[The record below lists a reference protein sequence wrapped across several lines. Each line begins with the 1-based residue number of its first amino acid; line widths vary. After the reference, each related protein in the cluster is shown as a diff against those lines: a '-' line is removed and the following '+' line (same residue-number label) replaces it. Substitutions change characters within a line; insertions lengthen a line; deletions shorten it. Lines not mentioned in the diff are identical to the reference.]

1 MEFFD
6 TLFLMF
12 IIIGGLSS
20 MLVLFNVICLIILH
34 KFPTSKVS
42 SFIRDHIITD
52 CDLEN

>member
-12 IIIGGLSS
+12 IIIGGLSF
-20 MLVLFNVICLIILH
+20 MLLLFNVICLIILY

-42 SFIRDHIITD
+42 SFIRNHIITD
-52 CDLEN
+52 LDN